1 VIYAGLSMFAAGS
14 FVAAAAPTL
23 YLVILGRVRQGAGA
37 ISAAVMALAADL
49 TRDEHRAKAMALI
62 GSTIGLSFA
71 LSLVVSPWLNQHIG
85 VPGIFTMTGVL
96 ALAAMLVVWRVV
108 PNVVDTPR
116 VSKSDALSEFWSVLV
131 DPQLARLN
139 YGVFALHAVLMALFI
154 AIPFS
159 LRWQAALPTG
169 AGGLRAWS
177 S

>member
-1 VIYAGLSMFAAGS
+1 MIYAGLSMFAAGS

-23 YLVILGRVRQGAGA
+23 YLVILGRVMQGAGA

-154 AIPFS
+154 
-159 LRWQAALPTG
+159 
-169 AGGLRAWS
+169 
-177 S
+177 